1 VKSDLL
7 AKSPLLLLPLGAL
20 FIFLAVFVGVVVVT
34 LLRRQRAYDPVARL
48 PLDDE
53 GDAQ

>member
-1 VKSDLL
+1 MKSDLL

-20 FIFLAVFVGVVVVT
+20 FIFLAVFIGVLVFT
-34 LLRRQRAYDPVARL
+34 MKRGRQAYEPVARL

-53 GDAQ
+53 GDAR